1 MKNWLINNF
10 PRGKF
15 QRNGDYVCS
24 SPFRE
29 DKKPSFSISPD
40 KRCWHDFGTGESGLL
55 SDLCKRLGINEPE
68 RPGCN
73 SERTS
78 ATQPSRNETIKDAQ
92 RLWENSSPA
101 SGDHEYL
108 KRKGFLP
115 EGLRQSAGFLLIPA
129 RNLEGEVVGVE
140 RIPPQEGGNKLHLG
154 TKSGAFAFVGE
165 PKNGE
170 QIFLA
175 EGYATASSI
184 FNITGKPSAAV
195 FGAENLETA
204 TKLIMKGYKHS
215 DVVACPDAD
224 ESGRINGEKCKRLG
238 ALVIEHSE
246 GVQPKTDWNDIL
258 QSCGIDEA
266 RKIFKAA
273 LKTAMEEIQERPKGD
288 NEGRGTKFKL
298 EPISARDVRRAKIRN
313 PYWAVDQL
321 VPEGLSVLAS
331 PPKCGKSFLVL
342 QMGLAVASGTL
353 FLNQETLKG
362 PVLYCALEDSL
373 ARLTQ
378 RLEVLEDDECKPDN
392 LYILTDLPRLD
403 DGGLAVLGEW
413 IKENTPRLI
422 IIDTWGKTKPL
433 SPRKG
438 ENAFE
443 NDVRVVSEVKR
454 VADRFEM
461 SILLVHHLRKGGGKD
476 QDWIEGISGSMGLSA
491 TVDGILSL
499 ERERGSRQGILRRTG
514 RDFEKDS
521 DIGLEW
527 LEPGWRYLG
536 VAQEVR
542 MSVARK
548 EIMAAIKEA
557 AEPVTVTYIA
567 NVLCKNRNTIKELTR
582 RMVNMGALRST
593 SRGELI
599 IADDYK
605 NYASLN

>member
-92 RLWENSSPA
+92 RLLENSSPA

-115 EGLRQSAGFLLIPA
+115 EGLKQSAGFLLIPA

-195 FGAENLETA
+195 FGAENLESA
-204 TKLIMKGYKHS
+204 TRLIMERYKQS
-215 DVVACPDAD
+215 EVVACPDAD

-246 GVQPKTDWNDIL
+246 GVEPKTDWNDIL
-258 QSCGIDEA
+258 KSCGIAEA
-266 RKIFKAA
+266 RKIFRAA
-273 LKTAMEEIQERPKGD
+273 LKTAREEIQERPKGD

-342 QMGLAVASGTL
+342 QMGLAVASGAL
-353 FLNQETLKG
+353 FLNKETLKG
-362 PVLYCALEDSL
+362 PVLYCALEDSEARISRRL
-373 ARLTQ
+373 AALG
-378 RLEVLEDDECKPDN
+378 DDKFIPEN
-392 LYILTDLPRLD
+392 LHILTHLPRLND
-403 DGGLAVLGEW
+403 VGLAALGEW
-413 IKENTPRLI
+413 IQDNFPRLV
-422 IIDTWGKTKPL
+422 IIDTWGRTKPP
-433 SPRKG
+433 SSKNG
-438 ENAFE
+438 ENAYE
-443 NDVRVVSEVKR
+443 NDVRVVGEVKR
-454 VADRFEM
+454 LADRFEF

-476 QDWIEGISGSMGLSA
+476 SDWLESLSGSMGLSA
-491 TVDGILSL
+491 TVDGVLSL

-514 RDFEKDS
+514 RDFEEDA

-527 LEPGWRYLG
+527 MEPGWRYSG

-542 MSVARK
+542 MSEERPTK
-548 EIMAAIKEA
+548 
-557 AEPVTVTYIA
+557 
-567 NVLCKNRNTIKELTR
+567 
-582 RMVNMGALRST
+582 
-593 SRGELI
+593 
-599 IADDYK
+599 
-605 NYASLN
+605 

>member
-1 MKNWLINNF
+1 MKEFHRKKAGISFTLEQKAGPSPLWGNQK
-10 PRGKF
+10 RGT
-15 QRNGDYVCS
+15 D
-24 SPFRE
+24 
-29 DKKPSFSISPD
+29 
-40 KRCWHDFGTGESGLL
+40 
-55 SDLCKRLGINEPE
+55 
-68 RPGCN
+68 
-73 SERTS
+73 
-78 ATQPSRNETIKDAQ
+78 
-92 RLWENSSPA
+92 
-101 SGDHEYL
+101 
-108 KRKGFLP
+108 
-115 EGLRQSAGFLLIPA
+115 
-129 RNLEGEVVGVE
+129 
-140 RIPPQEGGNKLHLG
+140 
-154 TKSGAFAFVGE
+154 
-165 PKNGE
+165 
-170 QIFLA
+170 FLA
-175 EGYATASSI
+175 EVYATASYN

-476 QDWIEGISGSMGLSA
+476 QDWIEGISGSMGFQRQLTA
-491 TVDGILSL
+491 YCPLNGNAEAVRESL
-499 ERERGSRQGILRRTG
+499 GEPGEILRKIPT
-514 RDFEKDS
+514 S
-521 DIGLEW
+521 ALN
-527 LEPGWRYLG
+527 GWNPAG
-536 VAQEVR
+536 
-542 MSVARK
+542 
-548 EIMAAIKEA
+548 AI
-557 AEPVTVTYIA
+557 
-567 NVLCKNRNTIKELTR
+567 
-582 RMVNMGALRST
+582 
-593 SRGELI
+593 
-599 IADDYK
+599 
-605 NYASLN
+605 